1 MGTLTDGVK
10 AEDCLKILLLE
21 APQIMPIGMVA
32 RLQDIARLCKD
43 PTRSQRYVQDS
54 L

>member
-10 AEDCLKILLLE
+10 AEDYLKILLLE
-21 APQIMPIGMVA
+21 APQLMPIGMVA

-43 PTRSQRYVQDS
+43 SIRPQGYVQDS